1 MNFLYILRKK
11 QMTKK
16 LKCNFKIK
24 TELKT
29 HPYKQMSVLHKNLE
43 NKNIM

>member
-1 MNFLYILRKK
+1 MNLYILRKK

-16 LKCNFKIK
+16 LKCNFQIK
-24 TELKT
+24 TELES

-43 NKNIM
+43 NKYIM